1 MRFYTS
7 EVLKD
12 IPSKVTVVAATKY
25 FDSDEMRELYHT
37 GINHFGENRVE
48 ALLEKYDSL
57 QDLPI
62 TWHFIGTLQTKKAKK
77 VVAPVIVIQEA
88 KVVEEPVVEAVVEP
102 VVEAVVEPAVKK
114 VAPKSTDKDAV
125 VENYEE
131 EVFEEFEEFDEDK
144 YNEYMDTYEDQYKD
158 KK

>member
-1 MRFYTS
+1 M
-7 EVLKD
+7 
-12 IPSKVTVVAATKY
+12 
-25 FDSDEMRELYHT
+25 
-37 GINHFGENRVE
+37 
-48 ALLEKYDSL
+48 
-57 QDLPI
+57 
-62 TWHFIGTLQTKKAKK
+62 
-77 VVAPVIVIQEA
+77 
-88 KVVEEPVVEAVVEP
+88 
-102 VVEAVVEPAVKK
+102 KK